1 MQWVGAN
8 ELALNIRKTNYMLF
22 SRTRNIIFENFI
34 PKINNIPIERKRV
47 AKFLGVLVDEKLTWT
62 YQISAIKAKMSRYVG
77 TMYKLKNILPL
88 KARLMIYN
96 SLVQSHLNYCSLI
109 WGTSSKSNI
118 EKLFTTQKK
127 AIRAIMPGYVNYF
140 YTDGILPAHTKP
152 FFKEANI
159 LTVHNIILKNI
170 FVFLNTI
177 YYFPETLPR
186 SIVQLISP
194 GAPSPALPTNECITW
209 YNDYNTIPYKKT
221 VYFKGSLLYMDIIHN
236 NYIEAIHNT
245 HNHHTNGQIMSRKAF
260 KNWCKHYLHKIQ
272 SDGNEQEWESGNFKL
287 YQIKGIRRYE
297 RIRAQDNLN
306 V

>member
-1 MQWVGAN
+1 
-8 ELALNIRKTNYMLF
+8 
-22 SRTRNIIFENFI
+22 
-34 PKINNIPIERKRV
+34 
-47 AKFLGVLVDEKLTWT
+47 
-62 YQISAIKAKMSRYVG
+62 MSRYVG

-194 GAPSPALPTNECITW
+194 DAPSPALPTNECITW

-236 NYIEAIHNT
+236 IYIEAIHDT
-245 HNHHTNGQIMSRKAF
+245 HNPRYMNNQIMTKKAF
-260 KNWCKHYLHKIQ
+260 KNWCKDYLHKIQ
-272 SDGNEQEWESGNFKL
+272 SDGNEQEWEASNIKL
-287 YQIKGIRRYE
+287 YLIQGIRRSE
-297 RIRAQDNLN
+297 RIRAQNN
-306 V
+306 QSTIIATAH